1 MRQESSRSEDTSSP
15 SGLQMAD
22 HSESAPPT
30 NSQPWTRRCFR
41 TNVTS
46 ARLATAFACSLRLP
60 ADSASNDELYTTVGG
75 RPSREPL
82 IGLTSG
88 SVDLSQPIMF
98 LADTVWRTRN
108 DGDLYALSGFAYP

>member
-1 MRQESSRSEDTSSP
+1 VRQELSRSEDPSSP
-15 SGLQMAD
+15 SWLQIAD
-22 HSESAPPT
+22 QSGSGPPR
-30 NSQPWTRRCFR
+30 NSQSWIRPCFGM
-41 TNVTS
+41 NVTS
-46 ARLATAFACSLRLP
+46 APLATAFACSLRLS